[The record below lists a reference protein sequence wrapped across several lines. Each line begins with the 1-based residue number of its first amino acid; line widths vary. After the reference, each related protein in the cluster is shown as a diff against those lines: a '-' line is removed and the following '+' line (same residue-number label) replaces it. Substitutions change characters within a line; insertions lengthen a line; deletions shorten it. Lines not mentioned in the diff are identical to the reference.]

1 MTVIVVEDLVHR
13 YDGDASPAVDRVS
26 LAIEEGSFVI
36 LAGPNGAGKTTLV
49 RHFNALLEPDAG
61 RVRLDGQP
69 VHEHPVAARTGVG
82 MVFQHPR
89 DAFVA
94 ATVGADVAFGP
105 ENLGLGRAE
114 IDRRVRNALEAVGMA
129 GHREDRVDRL
139 SGGEAARVA
148 IAGALAMEP
157 AYLVMDEPF
166 AGLDGGGRSAV
177 RAALV
182 DLKAGGTGV
191 VVVTHDP
198 GIVYELAD
206 RVVVMDE
213 GQIALDTVPSDAVD
227 ELEGFGVNPP
237 C

>member
-1 MTVIVVEDLVHR
+1 MIVVEDLVHR
-13 YDGDASPAVDRVS
+13 YEGDASPAVDGVS
-26 LAIEEGSFVI
+26 LDIEEGSFVL

-61 RVRLDGQP
+61 RVLLDGQP

-94 ATVGADVAFGP
+94 ATVGPDVAFGP
-105 ENLGLGRAE
+105 ENLGLDRTE
-114 IDRRVRNALEAVGMA
+114 IDRRVGDALAAVGMA
-129 GHREDRVDRL
+129 GRRDDRVDRL

-166 AGLDGGGRSAV
+166 AGLDADGRSAV

-182 DLKAGGTGV
+182 DLKARGTGV

-198 GIVYELAD
+198 GIVYDLAD
-206 RVVVMDE
+206 RVVVMVE
-213 GQIALDTVPSDAVD
+213 GRISLDAAPSEAAD